1 MNDFEN
7 KQNALNNNDNNNND
21 NYDNYHENIDKVEH
35 IKIDENFENT
45 NNGKKIKIIE
55 GDSKELNISK
65 VKDSLPFESSENCE
79 KNKENIVVPKNQED

>member
-7 KQNALNNNDNNNND
+7 KQNVLNNDNNNS
-21 NYDNYHENIDKVEH
+21 
-35 IKIDENFENT
+35 